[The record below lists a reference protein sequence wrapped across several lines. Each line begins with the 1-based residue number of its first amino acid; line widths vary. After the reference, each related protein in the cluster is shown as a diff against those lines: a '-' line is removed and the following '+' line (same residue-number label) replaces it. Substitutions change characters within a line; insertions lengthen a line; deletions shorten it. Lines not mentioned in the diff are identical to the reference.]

1 MALSSIDDPRR
12 HVRLEAERVAHI
24 SSTDFPGY
32 YPGEDH
38 SWNLDWFTKNLIVK
52 IQRLSQRSCQ
62 FDLVGVDASIA
73 NALRRILI
81 AEVPTIAI
89 EHVYVW
95 DNTSVIVDE
104 VLAHRLGL
112 VPLNVDPS
120 LLEMKEVCYPDET
133 ATDRNTI
140 VFRLNIACLRNKNAA
155 KGETDPQ
162 KLYINSNVY
171 SSHLEWQ
178 PQGEQEVIFKDNVP
192 APTNP
197 NILLAKLRPGQ
208 EIEME
213 LHAIKGIGATHA
225 KWSPVATASYRL
237 HPHIRIT
244 ERIPPASVPKF
255 VSCFSPGVIGV
266 KKNKKG
272 EDEPYVAAARNDSM
286 SREVLRHE
294 EFKDKVELSRIRD
307 WFLFNIESEGP
318 YAPERLLV
326 EAIAVMREKIAA
338 VRNAAA
344 ALENGEDV
352 EMS

>member
-1 MALSSIDDPRR
+1 MALSSIEDARR
-12 HVRLEAERVAHI
+12 HVRIHAERVGHV

-38 SWNLDWFTKNLIVK
+38 SWNLKYFTKNLLVK
-52 IQRLSQRSCQ
+52 IQRVSARSCE

-81 AEVPTIAI
+81 ADVPMIAI

-95 DNTSVIVDE
+95 NNTSVIHDE

-120 LLEMKEVCYPDET
+120 LIEMKEDEV

-140 VFRLNIACLRNKNAA
+140 VFRLHVACGRNKDAA
-155 KGETDPQ
+155 KGETVPQ
-162 KLYINSNVY
+162 KMYINSDVL
-171 SSHLEWQ
+171 SSQLEWQ
-178 PQGEQEVIFKDNVP
+178 PAGEQEAIFQDNPP

-208 EIEME
+208 EIEMD
-213 LHAIKGIGATHA
+213 LHAIKGIGSEHA

-244 ERIPPASVPKF
+244 GHIAPPSIPKF

-266 KKNKKG
+266 RTNAQG
-272 EDEPYVAAARNDSM
+272 RDEPYVAAARQEGM

-294 EFKDKVELSRIRD
+294 EFRDKVELSRIRD
-307 WFLFNIESEGP
+307 WFIFNIQSEGP

-326 EAIAVMREKIAA
+326 EAISVMRDKISV
-338 VRNAAA
+338 VRRAAA
-344 ALENGEDV
+344 ALEVGTEVDID
-352 EMS
+352 MG